1 MSPEMILTSP
11 PLSEVTW
18 HYLSQ
23 AILQPQL
30 CQKIVLPLSPASTD
44 RKNLQEFAVTPGCE
58 IPKPAVHQ
66 PDNST

>member
-11 PLSEVTW
+11 PLSKVAW

-30 CQKIVLPLSPASTD
+30 CQKKSSCPYRQPAQS
-44 RKNLQEFAVTPGCE
+44 AE
-58 IPKPAVHQ
+58 ISR
-66 PDNST
+66 NSL